1 MNIWEYFAS
10 FDEAFRELN
19 FVRVVY
25 WEERIDNDVE
35 LLVQLIRNEN
45 G

>member
-19 FVRVVY
+19 FFR
-25 WEERIDNDVE
+25 EERIDNDVE